1 MTCVYRGRMPRH
13 ATSFLPAVLLVLG
26 TALLAGC
33 SSNRVPAPVD
43 LGDLRLEADLPDD
56 YAPHEDAPLPAPSC
70 VDALELLGPAGAA
83 RDEGLLLA
91 RVAPGAACPDEE
103 AVNGRFPSWGAAEQL
118 PAQVE
123 PVELAIGNAYR
134 FSVRYGHCTND
145 CRYDERPV
153 TFVELPDG
161 STFFAIGYGVSPDL
175 YEQMVDSLR
184 RAGDTAS
191 SQPRR
196 DLGHPA

>member
-1 MTCVYRGRMPRH
+1 MTCVYRWRMPRH
-13 ATSFLPAVLLVLG
+13 TTSLRPAVLLALG

-33 SSNRVPAPVD
+33 SSERVPAPVD
-43 LGDLRLEADLPDD
+43 LGDLRLAADVPDD
-56 YAPHEDAPLPAPSC
+56 YGPHEDAPLPAPSC
-70 VDALELLGPAGAA
+70 VDAQVLLGPAGAA

-103 AVNGRFPSWGAAEQL
+103 AVNGRFPSWGTAEQL

-134 FSVRYGHCTND
+134 FSVRYGHCTDD
-145 CRYDERPV
+145 CRYDDRPV

-161 STFFAIGYGVSPDL
+161 SAFFAVGYGVSPDL
-175 YEQMVDSLR
+175 YEELVKSLR
-184 RAGDTAS
+184 TRS
-191 SQPRR
+191 
-196 DLGHPA
+196 